1 MNENKNY
8 TYPNND
14 YSYNEAA
21 ESSSFDYKMWIIR
34 IVKAWYL
41 FAISLVLFMSFAY
54 LKNRSW
60 RPTYKSSALVIIEDS
75 KGYLGAQA
83 TLLQG
88 FGAEK
93 AYRNVNNQVIMFG
106 SYDLVKRTIE
116 KLPDLHVDYYT
127 QGRFRTTNLYKQ
139 SPIKIA
145 TTYISPLAYSR
156 EFQFTDL
163 GNNEYTITAEETK
176 TLPEYYYKGTYGVAF
191 ENSEFFL
198 QIDKTDYFREGVSVY
213 FRLNSIDNLVT
224 LYSSRLAFEFL
235 MKGASVVEASIVGD
249 VPQRDCDFLD
259 ALCEEF
265 LADNLAR
272 KNDAAIKTVNFID
285 EQLEGL
291 SDSLKVSEN
300 KLKDYK
306 ANNFIVASSGGTSLM
321 SEYAKLDAIRT
332 ELRLKESYLN
342 YLTQYLQSNVENES
356 IIAPANLGVTD
367 ASLTSLVTAF
377 TELQLKRDE
386 VGEKSPLYSKYTRE
400 LEAIKQ
406 QMNEALANN
415 RVALDIQKKDLEE
428 RTDALTEEMRA
439 LPYKEQQ
446 FLNIQ
451 REFKMNDDYYSFLIQ
466 KRLDAQIQKASNS
479 PDNIILD
486 KARISSMTNAGTK
499 NKTYSTFLMIA
510 LAIPLAFIVLK
521 ELLYPS
527 IRTEEEINKLS
538 GGVYPIIAM
547 LRKTYKKV
555 PVIVDKMP
563 RSSIAEAFRIIRTRL
578 GLMLPY
584 DAKQTILITSTQSG
598 DGKSYVAVNMAGIYA
613 MTERKTLLIDFDLR
627 KPSILA
633 YLELRGNKGLVNY
646 LAGHVSL
653 NDAIIKSPDYKFDVL
668 PVGIIPPNPA
678 ELMASDGLKNM
689 LDTLKEQYDYII
701 IDTSPVGL
709 VGDIY
714 SLFKQVDNTIFVVSC
729 EKTNKT
735 FFKNTIRQLK
745 EHNTHNVN
753 IVFNNV
759 NLKKME
765 YSAYY
770 HNSYGYYGGNYGKG
784 YYGYGLY
791 VGNKDQYFDDV
802 EDDNPDK

>member
-60 RPTYKSSALVIIEDS
+60 RPSYKSSALVIIEDS

-163 GNNEYTITAEETK
+163 GNNEYSITAEETK

-272 KNDAAIKTVNFID
+272 
-285 EQLEGL
+285 
-291 SDSLKVSEN
+291 
-300 KLKDYK
+300 
-306 ANNFIVASSGGTSLM
+306 
-321 SEYAKLDAIRT
+321 
-332 ELRLKESYLN
+332 
-342 YLTQYLQSNVENES
+342 
-356 IIAPANLGVTD
+356 
-367 ASLTSLVTAF
+367 
-377 TELQLKRDE
+377 
-386 VGEKSPLYSKYTRE
+386 
-400 LEAIKQ
+400 
-406 QMNEALANN
+406 
-415 RVALDIQKKDLEE
+415 
-428 RTDALTEEMRA
+428 
-439 LPYKEQQ
+439 
-446 FLNIQ
+446 
-451 REFKMNDDYYSFLIQ
+451 
-466 KRLDAQIQKASNS
+466 
-479 PDNIILD
+479 
-486 KARISSMTNAGTK
+486 
-499 NKTYSTFLMIA
+499 
-510 LAIPLAFIVLK
+510 
-521 ELLYPS
+521 
-527 IRTEEEINKLS
+527 
-538 GGVYPIIAM
+538 
-547 LRKTYKKV
+547 
-555 PVIVDKMP
+555 
-563 RSSIAEAFRIIRTRL
+563 
-578 GLMLPY
+578 
-584 DAKQTILITSTQSG
+584 
-598 DGKSYVAVNMAGIYA
+598 
-613 MTERKTLLIDFDLR
+613 
-627 KPSILA
+627 
-633 YLELRGNKGLVNY
+633 
-646 LAGHVSL
+646 
-653 NDAIIKSPDYKFDVL
+653 
-668 PVGIIPPNPA
+668 
-678 ELMASDGLKNM
+678 
-689 LDTLKEQYDYII
+689 
-701 IDTSPVGL
+701 
-709 VGDIY
+709 
-714 SLFKQVDNTIFVVSC
+714 
-729 EKTNKT
+729 
-735 FFKNTIRQLK
+735 
-745 EHNTHNVN
+745 
-753 IVFNNV
+753 
-759 NLKKME
+759 
-765 YSAYY
+765 
-770 HNSYGYYGGNYGKG
+770 
-784 YYGYGLY
+784 
-791 VGNKDQYFDDV
+791 
-802 EDDNPDK
+802 